1 VSVTLALQLAIAGI
15 SVGSIYA
22 LVALAIVIPFESS
35 GVLNFGQG
43 EVVTLGAYAA
53 LVLTQLGLP
62 YPVVV
67 AGVLLLGVG
76 GGMLVE
82 RLLIRPIVKA
92 PEFTLVIATFA
103 IGLLIK
109 GLLSIRFG
117 DSPNTIDG
125 PFGSDAVAVAGLHVN
140 PTSLWIFAC
149 TTLVTLAVV
158 TFFRVTRLG
167 KAMRAVSVNPEA
179 ARLMGIRV
187 ETVYLWS
194 WAISTAIG
202 ALAGLLVAPLIGINP
217 EVGQLL
223 LRGLLGAVIGGF
235 TSVPGAIVG
244 GLLVGLLE
252 TYSGVLVGS
261 AFKNLV
267 PFVLLMVLLVFRP
280 HGLFGA
286 GEVKRV

>member
-1 VSVTLALQLAIAGI
+1 MTLTLALQLAIAGI

-22 LVALAIVIPFESS
+22 LVALAIVIPFKSS

-43 EVVTLGAYAA
+43 EIVTLGAYIA
-53 LVLTQLGLP
+53 LVLTQLALP

-67 AGVLLLGVG
+67 ASVLLLGAAG
-76 GGMLVE
+76 GVVIE
-82 RLLIRPIVKA
+82 RVLIRPIVKA

-109 GLLSIRFG
+109 GVISIRFG

-125 PFGSDAVAVAGLHVN
+125 PFGAEPIMAAGLRFN
-140 PTSLWIFAC
+140 PTLRS
-149 TTLVTLAVV
+149 
-158 TFFRVTRLG
+158 TRLG

-187 ETVYLWS
+187 ETVYRWS

-217 EVGQLL
+217 EIGQLI
-223 LRGLLGAVIGGF
+223 LRGLLAAVIGGF
-235 TSVPGAIVG
+235 TSIPGAIVG
-244 GLLVGLLE
+244 GLAVGLIE
-252 TYSGVLVGS
+252 TFSGVVIGS
-261 AFKNLV
+261 TFKNLV
-267 PFVLLMVLLVFRP
+267 PFILLMVLLVFRP
-280 HGLFGA
+280 QGLFGA
-286 GEVKRV
+286 AEIKRV

>member
-1 VSVTLALQLAIAGI
+1 MTTTLAVQLAIAGI

-22 LVALAIVIPFESS
+22 LVALAIVIPFKAS

-43 EVVTLGAYAA
+43 EVVTFGAYAA
-53 LVLTQLGLP
+53 LVLTQLALP
-62 YPVVV
+62 YPVVLASV
-67 AGVLLLGVG
+67 LVLGLAGGI
-76 GGMLVE
+76 LVE
-82 RLLIRPIVKA
+82 RILIRPIVKA

-109 GLLSIRFG
+109 GALSLKFG

-125 PFGSDAVAVAGLHVN
+125 PFGSEPMVAAGLRFN

-149 TTLVTLAVV
+149 TALVTLLVIV
-158 TFFRVTRLG
+158 FFRTTRLG

-187 ETVYLWS
+187 ETVYRWS
-194 WAISTAIG
+194 WGISTAIG

-217 EVGQLL
+217 EIGQLI

-244 GLLVGLLE
+244 GLAVGLIE
-252 TYSGVLVGS
+252 TWSGVLVGS

-267 PFVLLMVLLVFRP
+267 PFLLLMVLLVFRP
-280 HGLFGA
+280 QGLFGVA
-286 GEVKRV
+286 EVKRV

>member
-1 VSVTLALQLAIAGI
+1 MTLTLALQLAIAGI

-22 LVALAIVIPFESS
+22 LVALAIVIPFKSS

-43 EVVTLGAYAA
+43 EIVTFGAYAA
-53 LVLTQLGLP
+53 LILTQLALP
-62 YPVVV
+62 YPVVL
-67 AGVLLLGVG
+67 AGVVLLGAAG
-76 GGMLVE
+76 GVIIE
-82 RLLIRPIVKA
+82 RVLIRPIAKA

-109 GLLSIRFG
+109 GVISIRFG

-125 PFGSDAVAVAGLHVN
+125 PFGAEPLAVAGLRFN

-149 TTLVTLAVV
+149 TVLVTIGVML
-158 TFFRVTRLG
+158 FLRSTRLG

-187 ETVYLWS
+187 ETVYRWS

-217 EVGQLL
+217 EIGHLI
-223 LRGLLGAVIGGF
+223 LRGLLAAVIGGF
-235 TSVPGAIVG
+235 TSIPGAIVG
-244 GLLVGLLE
+244 GLAVGLIE
-252 TYSGVLVGS
+252 TYSGVLIGS
-261 AFKNLV
+261 TFKNLV
-267 PFVLLMVLLVFRP
+267 PFILLMVLLVFRP

-286 GEVKRV
+286 AEIRRV

>member
-1 VSVTLALQLAIAGI
+1 MSTTLALQLAIAGV

-22 LVALAIVIPFESS
+22 LVALAIVIPFKAS
-35 GVLNFGQG
+35 GILNFGQG
-43 EVVTLGAYAA
+43 EIVTLGAYLA
-53 LVLTQLGLP
+53 LMLTQLALP

-67 AGVLLLGVG
+67 AAVLVIGAIGGVLI
-76 GGMLVE
+76 E
-82 RLLIRPIVKA
+82 RVLIRPIVRA

-117 DSPNTIDG
+117 DSPNSIDG
-125 PFGSDAVAVAGLHVN
+125 PFGSDPIVAAGLRFN

-149 TTLVTLAVV
+149 TALVTFAIIV
-158 TFFRVTRLG
+158 FFRTTRLG
-167 KAMRAVSVNPEA
+167 RAMRAVSVNIDA

-187 ETVYLWS
+187 ETVYRWS
-194 WAISTAIG
+194 WGISTAIG

-217 EVGQLL
+217 EIGQLI

-244 GLLVGLLE
+244 GLAVGLIE

-267 PFVLLMVLLVFRP
+267 PFLLLMVLLVFRP
-280 HGLFGA
+280 QGLFGVA
-286 GEVKRV
+286 DVKRV

>member
-1 VSVTLALQLAIAGI
+1 MSTTLALQLAIAGV

-22 LVALAIVIPFESS
+22 LVALAIVIPFKAS
-35 GVLNFGQG
+35 GILNFGQG
-43 EVVTLGAYAA
+43 EIVTLGAYLA
-53 LVLTQLGLP
+53 LILTQLALP

-67 AGVLLLGVG
+67 AAVLLIGAA
-76 GGMLVE
+76 GGMLIE
-82 RLLIRPIVKA
+82 RILIRPIVRA

-117 DSPNTIDG
+117 DSPNSIDG
-125 PFGSDAVAVAGLHVN
+125 PFGSDPVVAAGLRFN

-149 TTLVTLAVV
+149 TALVTLGILA
-158 TFFRVTRLG
+158 FFRATRLG
-167 KAMRAVSVNPEA
+167 RAMRAVSVNIDA

-187 ETVYLWS
+187 QTVYRWS

-217 EVGQLL
+217 EVGQLV
-223 LRGLLGAVIGGF
+223 LRGLLAAVIGGF
-235 TSVPGAIVG
+235 TSIPGAIVG
-244 GLLVGLLE
+244 GLAVGLIE
-252 TYSGVLVGS
+252 TYSGVLVGT

-267 PFVLLMVLLVFRP
+267 PFVLLMALLVFRP
-280 HGLFGA
+280 QGLFGA
-286 GEVKRV
+286 AEVKRV

>member
-1 VSVTLALQLAIAGI
+1 MTTTLAVQLAIAGI

-22 LVALAIVIPFESS
+22 LVALAIVIPFKAS

-43 EVVTLGAYAA
+43 EVVTFGAYAA
-53 LVLTQLGLP
+53 LILTQLALP
-62 YPVVV
+62 YPVVL
-67 AGVLLLGVG
+67 ASVLALGLA
-76 GGMLVE
+76 GGMLIE
-82 RLLIRPIVKA
+82 RILIRPIVKA

-109 GLLSIRFG
+109 GALSLRFG

-125 PFGSDAVAVAGLHVN
+125 PFGSEPIVAAGLRFN
-140 PTSLWIFAC
+140 PTSLWILAC
-149 TTLVTLAVV
+149 TALVTLLVIL
-158 TFFRVTRLG
+158 FFRMTRLG
-167 KAMRAVSVNPEA
+167 KAMRAVSVSPEA

-187 ETVYLWS
+187 ETVYRWS
-194 WAISTAIG
+194 WGISTAIG

-217 EVGQLL
+217 EIGQLI

-244 GLLVGLLE
+244 GLAVGLIE
-252 TYSGVLVGS
+252 TWSGVLVGS

-267 PFVLLMVLLVFRP
+267 PFLLLMVLLVFRP
-280 HGLFGA
+280 QGLFGA
-286 GEVKRV
+286 AEVKRV

>member
-1 VSVTLALQLAIAGI
+1 LSTTLFLQLAIAGV
-15 SVGSIYA
+15 SVGAIYA
-22 LVALAIVIPFESS
+22 LVALAIVLPFKAS

-43 EVVTLGAYAA
+43 EIVTLGAYAA
-53 LVLTQLGLP
+53 LILTQLALP
-62 YPVVV
+62 YPVVLV
-67 AGVLLLGVG
+67 TILLLGGVG
-76 GGMLVE
+76 GIAIE
-82 RLLIRPIVKA
+82 RVLIRPIVKA

-109 GLLSIRFG
+109 GAISMKFG

-125 PFGSDAVAVAGLHVN
+125 PFGSEPIVAAGLRFN
-140 PTSLWIFAC
+140 PTALWICAC
-149 TTLVTLAVV
+149 TALVTVLVIA
-158 TFFRVTRLG
+158 FFRYTRLG
-167 KAMRAVSVNPEA
+167 KAMRAVSVNAEA
-179 ARLMGIRV
+179 ATLMGIRV
-187 ETVYLWS
+187 ESVYRWS

-217 EVGQLL
+217 EIGQLI

-244 GLLVGLLE
+244 GVSVGLIE

-267 PFVLLMVLLVFRP
+267 PFLLLMVLLVFRP
-280 HGLFGA
+280 QGPFGSA
-286 GEVKRV
+286 EIEQV

>member
-1 VSVTLALQLAIAGI
+1 MTTTLAVQLAIAGI

-22 LVALAIVIPFESS
+22 LVALAIVIPFKAS

-43 EVVTLGAYAA
+43 EVVTFGAYAA
-53 LVLTQLGLP
+53 LVLTQLALP
-62 YPVVV
+62 YPVVLASV
-67 AGVLLLGVG
+67 VVLGLAGGI
-76 GGMLVE
+76 LVE
-82 RLLIRPIVKA
+82 RILIRPIVKA

-109 GLLSIRFG
+109 GALSLKFG

-125 PFGSDAVAVAGLHVN
+125 PFGSEPIVAAGLRFN

-149 TTLVTLAVV
+149 TALVTLLVIV
-158 TFFRVTRLG
+158 FFRTTRLG

-187 ETVYLWS
+187 ETVYRWS
-194 WAISTAIG
+194 WGISTAIG

-217 EVGQLL
+217 EIGQLI

-244 GLLVGLLE
+244 GLAVGLIE
-252 TYSGVLVGS
+252 TWSGVLVGS

-267 PFVLLMVLLVFRP
+267 PFLLLMVLLVFRP
-280 HGLFGA
+280 QGLFGVA
-286 GEVKRV
+286 EVKRV